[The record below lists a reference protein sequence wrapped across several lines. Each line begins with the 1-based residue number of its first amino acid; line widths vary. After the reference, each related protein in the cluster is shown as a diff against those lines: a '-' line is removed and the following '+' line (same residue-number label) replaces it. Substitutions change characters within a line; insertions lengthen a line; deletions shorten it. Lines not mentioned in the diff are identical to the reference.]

1 VIFGLLGHQVCLGTK
16 QLKGKIQII
25 FSINSERI
33 SYKKKGSNKRVKK
46 KKEHSYTQKTLLPKK
61 KTKQKKCDS
70 LISTFSSHLH

>member
-1 VIFGLLGHQVCLGTK
+1 MIFGLLGHQVCLGTK

-46 KKEHSYTQKTLLPKK
+46 KKRAFIHTKNTSPKEK
-61 KTKQKKCDS
+61 NKTKKM
-70 LISTFSSHLH
+70 